1 MFVRFVIVDT
11 YSSTIMHSHFYIV
24 FYYMN
29 IYTSFWLFPF
39 FVLKS
44 LSQRYCWSF
53 EDVFFFS
60 LFLLFLF
67 VLVFITFTMKLPRCG
82 LLCIYPVWS
91 SQGFL
96 NLWLDAFISVETFSA
111 IISSS
116 IASTPFFSVL
126 LLGVQLHVTYTFS

>member
-1 MFVRFVIVDT
+1 MLDSLLFIPVAVLLCILIFI
-11 YSSTIMHSHFYIV
+11 

-44 LSQRYCWSF
+44 LSQHYYWSF
-53 EDVFFFS
+53 EDVYFSPSSYFFFLS
-60 LFLLFLF
+60 L
-67 VLVFITFTMKLPRCG
+67 VCITFTMKLPRCG
-82 LLCIYPVWS
+82 LLCIYPVWN
-91 SQGFL
+91 SQSFL
-96 NLWLDAFISVETFSA
+96 NLWLVAFINVESFSA